1 MQGRPKS
8 RREIRARGQNMLVS
22 EKIAD
27 RLVDA
32 SEITSEDTVLEIGAG
47 TGMITKR
54 LAQKAKSVISF
65 EIDDRLFHEV
75 KRILSFR
82 NVDIRLGDA
91 FKSAD
96 EIRFDVCVTSL
107 PYSESLKFIK
117 WLSLRSGTFRSCV
130 AIVQS
135 EFADKISSESGK
147 RSYRAISVIAQNSF
161 EIERLFSVQREE
173 FDPPPTVLSEAIRLT
188 PRKDISQPFFDAK
201 RMAITNQL
209 FSFRGRLL
217 SAAIKKLARRKD
229 SLVISRELLKTRV
242 EDLTPSEFAVLI
254 PKLEL

>member
-8 RREIRARGQNMLVS
+8 RREIRARGQHMLIS
-22 EKIAD
+22 ESIAD

-32 SEITSEDTVLEIGAG
+32 SEITSEDAVLEIGAG
-47 TGMITKR
+47 TGMITRR
-54 LAQKAKSVISF
+54 LVQKAKSVISF
-65 EIDDRLFHEV
+65 ELDEQLFDEA
-75 KRILSFR
+75 KTILSPR

-96 EIRFDVCVTSL
+96 EIRFDACVTSL

-117 WLSLRSGTFRSCV
+117 WLSLRSGTFRCCV

-135 EFADKISSESGK
+135 EFAQKISSESGK
-147 RSYRAISVIAQNSF
+147 SSYRAVSVIAQNSF
-161 EIERLFSVQREE
+161 EIERLFSIQREE

-201 RMAITNQL
+201 RIAITNQL

-217 SAAIKKLARRKD
+217 SAAIKKLARRNDNLAISKD
-229 SLVISRELLKTRV
+229 LLNTRV
-242 EDLTPSEFAVLI
+242 EDLEPNEIAELV